1 MTSTL
6 LVKYIVDH
14 GHNDLDMVCNM
25 LELYSDI
32 TIDSDE
38 LIRYIFKSHMHYR
51 ASNNIYRILLR
62 DIHINIES
70 DILSY
75 LSHYCGHIGL
85 MSMFDDEF
93 ETDNDE
99 RIVNCMDFLY
109 NMSLG
114 KYKECRW
121 MIDKIPGFDKQFCY
135 SAILNKK
142 HLFGVN
148 EKYMNILRILFD
160 KYMIDR
166 LESKIC
172 TIIILKT
179 NMSCLMEHALWFVNI
194 GK

>member
-1 MTSTL
+1 MTSAL

-32 TIDSDE
+32 VIDGEE
-38 LIRYIFKSHMHYR
+38 LIKYTTKSHMHYR
-51 ASNNIYRILLR
+51 VCNNIYRITLR
-62 DIHINIES
+62 DVQLNIDPE
-70 DILSY
+70 ILSY

-85 MSMFDDEF
+85 MSMYDMDDECG
-93 ETDNDE
+93 DE
-99 RIVNCMDFLY
+99 YLVNCMDFLI

-114 KYKECRW
+114 KYKECQW
-121 MIDKIPGFDKQFCY
+121 MLDRIPGFDKQFCY

-148 EKYMNILRILFD
+148 KKYMDILRILYD
-160 KYMIDR
+160 KYMVNK
-166 LESKIC
+166 LNAKTC
-172 TIIILKT
+172 VVLILKT

-194 GK
+194 AR